1 MMEYTMQEKYAL
13 IKRALRK
20 EKGTDPLA
28 IAENVMKNDF
38 VSMHGPEHHFLD
50 GACFLTAIY
59 NANPFFDLETSL
71 DELSERSIRMPGR
84 CADIGKSAV
93 QPPPS
98 VQPCRCSLWVQSGP
112 RSFESIVKSD
122 SSLTLSSTAVPYG
135 FKRTGKYM
143 WEADEEE
150 AKKVHYLFDMG
161 RNTDM
166 TVDGFVELL
175 RRKGVFGGDGE
186 SFKSKTVYCMLSNRR
201 YVGGY
206 H

>member
-1 MMEYTMQEKYAL
+1 M
-13 IKRALRK
+13 
-20 EKGTDPLA
+20 
-28 IAENVMKNDF
+28 
-38 VSMHGPEHHFLD
+38 
-50 GACFLTAIY
+50 
-59 NANPFFDLETSL
+59 
-71 DELSERSIRMPGR
+71 
-84 CADIGKSAV
+84 
-93 QPPPS
+93 
-98 VQPCRCSLWVQSGP
+98 
-112 RSFESIVKSD
+112 
-122 SSLTLSSTAVPYG
+122 TLSSTAVHYG